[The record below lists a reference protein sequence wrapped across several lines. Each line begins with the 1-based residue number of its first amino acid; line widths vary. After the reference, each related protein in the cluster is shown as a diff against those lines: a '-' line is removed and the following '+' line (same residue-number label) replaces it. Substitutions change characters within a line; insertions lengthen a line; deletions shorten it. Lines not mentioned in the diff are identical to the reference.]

1 MMKSATILA
10 QANRM
15 LVVVLFAVATTGCC
29 AMRQGR
35 SSDAPFPVASTAV
48 LDTVRGKVSVVGSE
62 PMTEVVLLPV
72 AGGAPVA
79 LAGSQRVTLRGLGGV
94 EVMVTGRL
102 TGKMSAAIPRGG
114 AEYEVD
120 SFVVRAVDGVA
131 ATDGIVATSDGMF
144 FLVTTDGRRLS
155 ADHLPAL
162 LKQKVG
168 ARVYLAGSLDRAPV
182 SYGVIA
188 DRP

>member
-1 MMKSATILA
+1 MMKSTIVA
-10 QANRM
+10 VANRV
-15 LVVVLFAVATTGCC
+15 LVVGVFAVATTGCC

-35 SSDAPFPVASTAV
+35 SDDAPSPVASPAV

-62 PMTEVVLLPV
+62 PMTEVVLSPV

-79 LAGSQRVTLRGLGGV
+79 LAGLQRVTLRGLGGL

-114 AEYEVD
+114 AEFEAD
-120 SFVVRAVDGVA
+120 RFVVRAVDGVA

-162 LKQKVG
+162 LKQKIG
-168 ARVYLAGSLDRAPV
+168 ARVYLAGLLDRAPV
-182 SYGVIA
+182 SYGVIT